1 MRLRSLVVAIL
12 ALLSSGTIFAL
23 DYDQG
28 FGSFVNEQAVRN
40 YTMECAGCHGSDAGG
55 RNGMAPNFR
64 EEWSRLTKS
73 DTELLRNLH
82 TGYKS
87 SVKFYSGGACPSTQ
101 LPDDELVDIIAVMR
115 QFVGQ

>member
-1 MRLRSLVVAIL
+1 MRLRSLAVTVL
-12 ALLSSGTIFAL
+12 ALLSSGTLFAL

-28 FGSFVNEQAVRN
+28 FDSFVNEQAVRN
-40 YTMECAGCHGSDAGG
+40 YTMECGGCHGSDAGG

-73 DTELLRNLH
+73 DAELLRNLRA
-82 TGYKS
+82 GYKS
-87 SVKFYSGGACPSTQ
+87 SVRFYSGGACPSSQ
-101 LPDDELVDIIAVMR
+101 LPEDELIDIIAVMR